1 MTNLVPSTKH
11 RNSRGVVSW
20 QMTWVL
26 ERLFSTAHLR
36 SSNNRIISLLVADPK
51 DSNITPVPFPEEASG
66 TLIVAPV
73 SLISNWT
80 NQIQAHLL
88 SSTLSVTVLHNSKK
102 QDANVDLSAFDVVIT
117 SYSTLVSAYK
127 KEGFDENAGKKV
139 AKTTRG
145 VFGRLWRRIVLDEGH
160 TIRNPMAKVSLAVT
174 HLDAV
179 SRWSITGNMPL
190 MKYRIDDRYTD
201 YKQPPRFVCPAEVL
215 AFQWWLFGAIN
226 LQFIDNQ
233 TS

>member
-1 MTNLVPSTKH
+1 M
-11 RNSRGVVSW
+11 
-20 QMTWVL
+20 
-26 ERLFSTAHLR
+26 
-36 SSNNRIISLLVADPK
+36 ADPK